1 MGVWNRG
8 KSKAS
13 FGYLRYAEL
22 KTCLSH
28 VPEVSNKEEE
38 AGGILE
44 NWPQRLELK
53 TCLSHVPEVSNKE
66 EEAGG
71 ILENWPQRLE
81 FVSYMEGIPSKA
93 KNLPMN
99 LLLGKLYRISHGRAV
114 VAIYKECLRHC
125 PFILEAITAL
135 SELGSTAKDIISLFP
150 QGPIIVVASIVGGY
164 WIMSLDNIEEASKDT
179 PGRSFYYAMEPL
191 RHMCLFLQWSLVCC
205 NFHSLT
211 FGYNYQLFSKIVY
224 NFTALWC
231 CIRVFMLADKLKL
244 VNQYRPNTMEIAFAI
259 RKLPLTKAKRYLED
273 VLAHKQAIP
282 FRRFCRSVGERF
294 GCGCSVC
301 FSYPAY
307 MSSPCLIELIL
318 SKKEEAV
325 QKELAT
331 NKKSQALRSGASS

>member
-1 MGVWNRG
+1 MFTLSIV
-8 KSKAS
+8 A
-13 FGYLRYAEL
+13 GYVLINIFLFLFFTITKNVYCMFDFIPHSRLEEYAEL

-28 VPEVSNKEEE
+28 VPEVSNKEE
-38 AGGILE
+38 
-44 NWPQRLELK
+44 
-53 TCLSHVPEVSNKE
+53 T
-66 EEAGG
+66 AGG

-150 QGPIIVVASIVGGY
+150 QSIEFLLLSPLCRFAIEGPIIVVASIVGGY
-164 WIMSLDNIEEASKDT
+164 WIMRLDNIEEASKDT

-191 RHMCLFLQWSLVCC
+191 RHMCLFLQWSL
-205 NFHSLT
+205 
-211 FGYNYQLFSKIVY
+211 
-224 NFTALWC
+224 
-231 CIRVFMLADKLKL
+231 
-244 VNQYRPNTMEIAFAI
+244 NTMEIAFAI
-259 RKLPLTKAKRYLED
+259 RKLPFTKAKRYLED
-273 VLAHKQAIP
+273 VLAHKQDIP
-282 FRRFCRSVGERF
+282 FRCFCRSVGESLDVDALYVSHIQVNQAQKQRR
-294 GCGCSVC
+294 
-301 FSYPAY
+301 PY

-318 SKKEEAV
+318 SEKEEAV
-325 QKELAT
+325 QKETKLAT